1 VKKSRA
7 LSTPVEV
14 DENDNEEQDGDF
26 VFVDA
31 SDHEVPTPSPQPSP
45 PHELKDRPTCQGVED
60 INWRNGENTSPDSDD
75 TVPVPPVPDNAVPP
89 ESQSQIG
96 TSSLASVAT
105 TPELQNQV
113 GIGETPAG
121 DVGATAAQI
130 GEPTATAS
138 LEPDAAPPLSIVP
151 SDTTEVPA
159 SSSVEPMLQPA
170 AEPTHEIDDQGGLPS
185 RDETAREYSS
195 SQEIKRPTPPLS
207 EIDGA
212 TKRPREDEDS
222 DLDPNPREAKRASP
236 PPPEKDKD
244 NKDKKE
250 KLARKKSGADTHTL
264 SAPASPRSRPA
275 TVFVG
280 HSRP

>member
-31 SDHEVPTPSPQPSP
+31 SDHEAPTPSPQPSP
-45 PHELKDRPTCQGVED
+45 PQELKDRPICQGVED
-60 INWRNGENTSPDSDD
+60 IGSRDEQNTSPDSDD
-75 TVPVPPVPDNAVPP
+75 AVPVPSVPDNAVPP
-89 ESQSQIG
+89 DSQSQIG

-105 TPELQNQV
+105 TPELQNQAA
-113 GIGETPAG
+113 IGETPAG
-121 DVGATAAQI
+121 DVGAAAQI
-130 GEPTATAS
+130 GEPTTTVS
-138 LEPDAAPPLSIVP
+138 LEPDAAPPPAIVP
-151 SDTTEVPA
+151 SATTEFPT
-159 SSSVEPMLQPA
+159 SSSVEPILQLA
-170 AEPTHEIDDQGGLPS
+170 AEPTHVTDGQGTLPP
-185 RDETAREYSS
+185 RGEMAREDSS

-222 DLDPNPREAKRASP
+222 DLDPNPRETKRASP

-250 KLARKKSGADTHTL
+250 KPTRKRSGTDAHTL